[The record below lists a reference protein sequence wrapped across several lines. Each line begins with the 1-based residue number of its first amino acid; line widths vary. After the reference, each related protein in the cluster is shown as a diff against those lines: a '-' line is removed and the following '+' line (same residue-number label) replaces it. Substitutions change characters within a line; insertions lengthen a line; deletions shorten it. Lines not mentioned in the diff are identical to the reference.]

1 VVEQDEIRRRIRS
14 LMWLAGYESLEEL
27 VVPLSFGITT
37 LKELGVGKRTGADAD
52 HLREIA
58 RICGVSYGWFTIPD
72 LRGIVAGYEDEAS
85 LAERVEALEGR
96 VDALYGRLGE
106 GGT

>member
-14 LMWLAGYESLEEL
+14 LMWLAGYDTLEEL

-37 LKELGVGKRTGADAD
+37 LKELGGKRTSADED

-58 RICGVSYGWFTIPD
+58 RVCGVSYGWFTIPD
-72 LRGIVAGYEDEAS
+72 LLGIVAGYEDEAS

-96 VDALYGRLGE
+96 VDALYTRLGE
-106 GGT
+106 GGI

>member
-1 VVEQDEIRRRIRS
+1 
-14 LMWLAGYESLEEL
+14 MWLAGYESLEEL

-37 LKELGVGKRTGADAD
+37 LKELGGKRTADED

-58 RICGVSYGWFTIPD
+58 RVCEVSYAWFTIPD
-72 LRGIVAGYEDEAS
+72 LLGIVAGYADEAS
-85 LAERVEALEGR
+85 LTERVEALEGR

-106 GGT
+106 GGA